1 MSLLRD
7 FHARAEASNRVFTA
21 VSTTETRPW
30 LFPLLRRP
38 GAIVGV
44 SLSSSPASIG
54 LKRHYKTDTAP
65 ALESLPVPCTLQ
77 KFDIYDLQNYVA
89 PSAGYK
95 GHHMLNYNQNSQ
107 GHGSA
112 QYLPRGLPMSPH
124 GEIGMQGLTNNMA
137 ALNMHASYGS
147 SATSKSASSALSG
160 GSSDYGNIPLSNGQG
175 LWVPNQHVIGSM
187 YQMVP
192 GAQQQA
198 GMATSPGMYN
208 HTGTYVQQ
216 AAYPYGQGVVDS
228 SAMPPVWAARMSS
241 AEMPSLMTP
250 RRDSIS
256 SNENDNPGTP
266 YGSGGIYRYGNNTA
280 IMDRSPNALY
290 TSSAT
295 PSPSQLAH
303 PYQVMAPIQK
313 QQTMPTLP
321 PHLLALVH
329 QEPPIPRAIP
339 APSSPHKPLDRSLEN
354 KTGETNVYIRGLL
367 PETTDEMLHTWGKR
381 FGDIQ
386 SSKSIIDLKTN
397 LCKGFGF
404 IKYHNFEDAEDC
416 IRGFHYLGYEVS
428 FARESF
434 YSKLK
439 KFADECNTNLYVS
452 NIPKNMNE
460 HELAS
465 IFAPH
470 KVCSSRILRDSSGTG
485 RGVGFARFESRDIC
499 DDVIKEFN
507 NTPVSKP
514 GGEEHLIQIRF
525 SDTHEQK
532 MLKQQTAAGRV
543 FRAAEYEVGVAQARA
558 LGTPDRYLS
567 VSPIP
572 AGHANE
578 FEMFMRGQRQPW
590 SPPVPSTLGPA
601 RSSVYYVAQ
610 GGPIKSEDGA
620 SENGVNIKTNP
631 ATPVKADDKS
641 ASPSRLSTRND

>member
-1 MSLLRD
+1 MATNGRQQ
-7 FHARAEASNRVFTA
+7 N
-21 VSTTETRPW
+21 
-30 LFPLLRRP
+30 
-38 GAIVGV
+38 
-44 SLSSSPASIG
+44 
-54 LKRHYKTDTAP
+54 YAP
-65 ALESLPVPCTLQ
+65 A
-77 KFDIYDLQNYVA
+77 N
-89 PSAGYK
+89 AGYK
-95 GHHMLNYNQNSQ
+95 GQHMLNTYNQNGQ

-124 GEIGMQGLTNNMA
+124 GDAGLQGLTNNMA

-147 SATSKSASSALSG
+147 SATSKSAGSALSN
-160 GSSDYGNIPLSNGQG
+160 GSSDYGNIPLSSGQG
-175 LWVPNQHVIGSM
+175 LWVPNQHVLAPM
-187 YQMVP
+187 YPMM
-192 GAQQQA
+192 AASQQQT
-198 GMATSPGMYN
+198 GMAPSPTMYN
-208 HTGTYVQQ
+208 HTGAYVPQ
-216 AAYPYGQGVVDS
+216 AAYQYGQAVVENS
-228 SAMPPVWAARMSS
+228 PMPPGWAARMSS
-241 AEMPSLMTP
+241 ADMPSLMTP

-266 YGSGGIYRYGNNTA
+266 YGSGGMFRYASNTA

-290 TSSAT
+290 SSSAT
-295 PSPSQLAH
+295 PSPSQLVQH
-303 PYQVMAPIQK
+303 YQVMAPIQK

-367 PETTDEMLHTWGKR
+367 PETTDEMLHMWGKR

-386 SSKSIIDLKTN
+386 SSKSIIDLKTS

-439 KFADECNTNLYVS
+439 KFADEANTNLYVS

-460 HELAS
+460 HELAG

-470 KVCSSRILRDSSGTG
+470 KVCSSRILRDPSGTG
-485 RGVGFARFESRDIC
+485 RGVGFARFDTRDIC
-499 DDVIKEFN
+499 DEVIKEFN
-507 NTPVSKP
+507 NTPVSKT

-567 VSPIP
+567 VSPTIP

-601 RSSVYYVAQ
+601 RSYYVPQ
-610 GGPIKSEDGA
+610 GGPIKSDDGA
-620 SENGVNIKTNP
+620 SENGVGIKTNP
-631 ATPVKADDKS
+631 ATPVKAEDKS
-641 ASPSRLSTRND
+641 SSPSRLSARND